1 MLRGSGE
8 LVRRSNEAVAD
19 IVAGYSAG
27 LSFARSKIRSA
38 ARRMLVPEARN
49 NLYAATD
56 SGAQEFVCRS
66 SFPLMNDD
74 EHFLKQVEGI
84 KIRVTNGY
92 RAPHKPLLL
101 LLAFG
106 RILAGYPRLATFR
119 ELQGPLA
126 GLLDRFGRPL
136 KRQYPEAPF
145 GFLRTDGLWE
155 IPGGDGLPAGSQGTL
170 NPGPLLARR
179 VRGGFPE
186 HIFRLLQMKPGLAW
200 QAARLL
206 LDRHFPPSLHEDILR
221 ATLVSVDSLLDKPA
235 NDDFRGEV
243 LEAYGHR
250 CAVCG
255 YGLRMRDETI
265 GLDAAHIQWR
275 VQKGPD
281 LVSNGLALCVL
292 HRAAFDRG
300 AFGLRPEAEGF
311 SVMVS
316 RTVGDQ
322 GDAVRRLS
330 PLDGGRILMPAT
342 AEAAPKPKFVAWHAK
357 HVFRPPEIDL
367 SGRVM

>member
-1 MLRGSGE
+1 
-8 LVRRSNEAVAD
+8 
-19 IVAGYSAG
+19 
-27 LSFARSKIRSA
+27 
-38 ARRMLVPEARN
+38 
-49 NLYAATD
+49 
-56 SGAQEFVCRS
+56 
-66 SFPLMNDD
+66 MNDD
-74 EHFLKQVEGI
+74 ERFLKQVEGI
-84 KIRVTNGY
+84 KIRVVNDY

-106 RILAGYPRLATFR
+106 RFLAGYPRLATFK

-126 GLLDRFGRPL
+126 RLLDRFGRPL
-136 KRQYPEAPF
+136 ERQYPEAPF
-145 GFLRTDGLWE
+145 GFLRSDGLWV
-155 IPGGDGLPAGSQGTL
+155 IPDDEGLPAGAWGTL
-170 NPGPLLARR
+170 NPGPLIERQ

-186 HIFRLLQMKPGLAW
+186 RIFRLLQAKPDLAR

-206 LDRHFPPSLHEDILR
+206 LDRHFPPSLHQDILR
-221 ATLVSVDSLLDKPA
+221 EALVSVDNFLDKPA

-255 YGLRMRDETI
+255 YGLRMRDEII

-292 HRAAFDRG
+292 HHAAFDRG
-300 AFGLRPEAEGF
+300 AFGLRRETEGF

-316 RTVGDQ
+316 RTVGNQ
-322 GDAVRRLS
+322 GDAIRRLS

-342 AEAAPKPKFVAWHAK
+342 AKSAPKPKFVAWHAK

-367 SGRVM
+367 SERGV

>member
-1 MLRGSGE
+1 MR
-8 LVRRSNEAVAD
+8 
-19 IVAGYSAG
+19 
-27 LSFARSKIRSA
+27 
-38 ARRMLVPEARN
+38 
-49 NLYAATD
+49 
-56 SGAQEFVCRS
+56 RS

-74 EHFLKQVEGI
+74 ERFLKQVEGI
-84 KIRVTNGY
+84 KVRVVNDY

-106 RILAGYPRLATFR
+106 RFLAGYPRLATFN

-136 KRQYPEAPF
+136 KKQYPEAPF
-145 GFLRTDGLWE
+145 GFLRSDGLWE
-155 IPGGDGLPAGSQGTL
+155 IPDGEGLPAGDWGTL
-170 NPGPLLARR
+170 NPGPLIARR

-186 HIFRLLQMKPGLAW
+186 RVFRLLQAKPDLAW
-200 QAARLL
+200 RAARLL

-221 ATLVSVDSLLDKPA
+221 EALVYVDNLLDKPA

-265 GLDAAHIQWR
+265 GLGAAHIRWR
-275 VQKGPD
+275 VQNGPD

-292 HRAAFDRG
+292 HQAAFDRG
-300 AFGLRPEAEGF
+300 AFGLRRETEGF

-316 RTVGDQ
+316 RTVGNQ
-322 GDAVRRLS
+322 GDAIRRLS
-330 PLDGGRILMPAT
+330 PLDGGRILTPAT
-342 AEAAPKPKFVAWHAK
+342 AESAPNPKYVAWHAK

-367 SGRVM
+367 SGRGV